1 MTLTP
6 EQVAAATQKP
16 LANVQVTWPRVL
28 AALSGLGIGQVL
40 VQVAAA
46 ATIGVETP
54 AFLPVRELR
63 ANKIRQPAL
72 WASQERY
79 WPSGFYGR
87 GLVQTTWEKN
97 YRALEEA
104 TGIPCVADPNLLLQ
118 PQEAA
123 MALAHYFKANN
134 VHIAA
139 MRQDWRATRKLVNGG
154 WNGWEHYSPMVDRLL
169 AAAGLERKSGS

>member
-1 MTLTP
+1 MPLTP
-6 EQVAAATQKP
+6 EQVATATHKP
-16 LANVQVTWPRVL
+16 LANVQATWPRVVS
-28 AALSGLGIGQVL
+28 ALSALGIGQTL

-63 ANKIRQPAL
+63 ANKVHQPDL
-72 WASQERY
+72 WALQERY

-97 YRALEEA
+97 YAALV
-104 TGIPCVADPNLLLQ
+104 GPLGVDVVAEPNLLLEG
-118 PQEAA
+118 PHAA
-123 MALAHYFKANN
+123 GALALYFKDHN

-139 MRQDWRATRKLVNGG
+139 MRQDWKATRKLVNGG
-154 WNGWEHYSPMVDRLL
+154 FSGWDLYSPMVTALL
-169 AAAGLERKSGS
+169 AAAGVERKAGS